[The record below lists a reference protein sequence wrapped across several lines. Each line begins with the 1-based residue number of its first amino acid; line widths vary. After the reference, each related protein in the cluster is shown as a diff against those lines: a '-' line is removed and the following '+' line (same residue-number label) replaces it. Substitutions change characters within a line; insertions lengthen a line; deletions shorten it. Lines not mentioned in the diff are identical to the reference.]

1 MDLDVEKLQKMQEI
15 AKAAMSGLSLEGFE
29 GDVVGFKYV
38 ENEFGNIEEGGIGV
52 QHNYITPE
60 KKTTPAVKP
69 KEGKPNRKK
78 DDKPK
83 ARELMTFKKRGI
95 VDGHV
100 SLLFNQLREAK
111 WIEGTDADFKLL
123 FSGKRK
129 DFSLKWVG
137 TMGKSFMGKST
148 LEYLFKRLS
157 EAEHGISVPEGYTLS
172 NIVEGHFKD
181 REGNWITGLGKGDA
195 PNKKAVALVDEWIK
209 LLQMSLEDMIQE
221 MRYQQEQRMSGSAD
235 EDVICDEIEEEFV
248 ENADTYDE
256 FDEEMQQ
263 HRWK

>member
-1 MDLDVEKLQKMQEI
+1 MDIDEIQKALDLIRNTGIQVAGDLVMKKEVQYEVNNVE
-15 AKAAMSGLSLEGFE
+15 
-29 GDVVGFKYV
+29 D
-38 ENEFGNIEEGGIGV
+38 GGIGIQINHYDKV
-52 QHNYITPE
+52 AAKSSSQHSGRKSE
-60 KKTTPAVKP
+60 GSGKSQKP
-69 KEGKPNRKK
+69 L
-78 DDKPK
+78 PK
-83 ARELMTFKKRGI
+83 MRELMTFQKKDI

-111 WIEGTDADFKLL
+111 WIEGTDADFMLL

-148 LEYLFKRLS
+148 LEYLFKCLV

-172 NIVEGHFKD
+172 NIIEGHFKD

-195 PNKKAVALVDEWIK
+195 PNKKAIALVDEWVK

-221 MRYQQEQRMSGSAD
+221 LRYQQEMRMSGGA
-235 EDVICDEIEEEFV
+235 ENDVINDEIKEEFA

>member
-15 AKAAMSGLSLEGFE
+15 AKAAMSGLSLEGFK

-52 QHNYITPE
+52 QYNIVTPE
-60 KKTTPAVKP
+60 KKAAPTTKAKGSKP
-69 KEGKPNRKK
+69 DIKKE
-78 DDKPK
+78 DKPK
-83 ARELMTFKKRGI
+83 VRELMTFLKKGI

-100 SLLFNQLREAK
+100 SLLFNQLCEAK

-148 LEYLFKRLS
+148 LEYLFKRLV

-172 NIVEGHFKD
+172 NIIEGHFKD

-195 PNKKAVALVDEWIK
+195 PNKKAIALVDEWIN

-221 MRYQQEQRMSGSAD
+221 LRYQQELRMSRSAD
-235 EDVICDEIEEEFV
+235 EDVINDEIEEEFA
-248 ENADTYDE
+248 ENSDTYDE

>member
-15 AKAAMSGLSLEGFE
+15 AKTAMSGLSLDGFK

-52 QHNYITPE
+52 QNNFVTSAKRVTPTA
-60 KKTTPAVKP
+60 KAKGSKMST
-69 KEGKPNRKK
+69 KK

-83 ARELMTFKKRGI
+83 VRELMTFRKKGI
-95 VDGHV
+95 IDGHV
-100 SLLFNQLREAK
+100 SLLFNQLRESE
-111 WIEGTDADFKLL
+111 WIEGSDADFKLL

-129 DFSLKWVG
+129 DFSLKWIG

-148 LEYLFKRLS
+148 LEYLFKRLV

-172 NIVEGHFKD
+172 NIIEGHFKD
-181 REGNWITGLGKGDA
+181 REGNWITGLGKGDE
-195 PNKKAVALVDEWIK
+195 PNRKAIPMVDEWIK
-209 LLQMSLEDMIQE
+209 LLQMSLEDMILELRFQQE
-221 MRYQQEQRMSGSAD
+221 MQMSGSAD
-235 EDVICDEIEEEFV
+235 KDVINKDIEEEFA
-248 ENADTYDE
+248 ENADTFDE